1 MDVTI
6 RPAHLGDIAAIQD
19 VEERAATVFAAT
31 TSSYAMALPVL
42 SADFLRPQITD
53 ERVWVAVNAHQEV
66 IGFAVATLIDGMP
79 HLHELDVVP
88 EYARRGIGKLLI
100 ETVTTWALSTGHSAL
115 TLSTFRDIPWNAPFY
130 AKLGFTEVAQ
140 LTPGL
145 EALRSQELAVGL
157 HIDNRIVMRLAIG
170 S

>member
-1 MDVTI
+1 MDISI
-6 RPAHLGDIAAIQD
+6 RPAHLDDIAALQD
-19 VEERAATVFAAT
+19 AEERAATVFADT
-31 TSSYAMALPVL
+31 TSSYAVALPVL
-42 SADFLRPQITD
+42 SAEFLAQQITD
-53 ERVWVAVNAHQEV
+53 KRVWVAAHQEV
-66 IGFAVATLIDGMP
+66 VGFAVATLIDGTP

-100 ETVTTWALSTGHSAL
+100 ETVKTWAASNGHSAL

-130 AKLGFTEVAQ
+130 AKVGFTEVTQ

-145 EALRSQELAVGL
+145 EQLRSQERAVGL
-157 HIDNRIVMRLAIG
+157 DLDNRIVMRLAIG